1 MIKWQTHVK
10 GHLETIKELSEK
22 SDQFLVQMSSISRIS
37 LNKFS
42 MPPLM
47 MADDGGD

>member
-10 GHLETIKELSEK
+10 GHLETTKELSEK

-47 MADDGGD
+47 MADDGDD